1 MTFRDRFFTRR
12 TAEAIT
18 APSSILLA
26 GVGAAAAILAGA
38 PAIAAAG
45 VGGAVYAGWVALRMP
60 RDPARARAQI
70 DPRALAEPWRWYVRE
85 ALDARARY
93 ERSLDVADAGPLRE
107 RLREIGGRVHEA
119 VEECWR
125 IANRGQQLERALREL
140 VPESEVARRLAKLA
154 DAPASETNERL
165 AAALRGQIETYR
177 RISEAVGEARDRL
190 QVLEAR
196 LDETV
201 ARAVEL
207 GLRVDD
213 PVELGGL
220 GADVDALVSDLEALR
235 RGLDETAGQTALG

>member
-1 MTFRDRFFTRR
+1 MSFRDRFLTRR

-18 APSSILLA
+18 APSSIMLGGA
-26 GVGAAAAILAGA
+26 GAAAAILAGA
-38 PAIAAAG
+38 PAAVAAG
-45 VGGAVYAGWVALRMP
+45 AGAAVYAGWVALRMP
-60 RDPARARAQI
+60 RAKRRTATDI
-70 DPRALAEPWRWYVRE
+70 DPRRLGEPWRWYVKE

-93 ERSLDVADAGPLRE
+93 ERSLAGADAGPLRE
-107 RLREIGGRVHEA
+107 RLREIGARVDDA

-125 IANRGQQLERALREL
+125 IANRGQQLERALRQL
-140 VPESEVARRLAKLA
+140 VPEAEVARRLRGLA
-154 DAPASETNERL
+154 DAPPSETNERL
-165 AAALRGQIETYR
+165 AAALHGQIATYR
-177 RISEAVGEARDRL
+177 RISGAVGEARDRL

-220 GADVDALVSDLEALR
+220 GADVDALVVELEALR
-235 RGLDETAGQTALG
+235 RGLDETAGQTAGG

>member
-1 MTFRDRFFTRR
+1 MSFRDRFLTRR

-18 APSSILLA
+18 APSSIMLGGA
-26 GVGAAAAILAGA
+26 GAAAAILAGA
-38 PAIAAAG
+38 PAAVAAG
-45 VGGAVYAGWVALRMP
+45 AGAAVYAGWVALRMP
-60 RDPARARAQI
+60 RAKRRTATDI
-70 DPRALAEPWRWYVRE
+70 DPRRLGEPWRWYVKE

-93 ERSLDVADAGPLRE
+93 ERSLAGADAGPLRE
-107 RLREIGGRVHEA
+107 RLREIGARVDDA

-125 IANRGQQLERALREL
+125 IANRGQQL
-140 VPESEVARRLAKLA
+140 ARRLRGLA
-154 DAPASETNERL
+154 DAPPSETNERL
-165 AAALRGQIETYR
+165 AAALHGQIATYR
-177 RISEAVGEARDRL
+177 RISGAVGEARDRL

-220 GADVDALVSDLEALR
+220 GADVDALVVELEALR
-235 RGLDETAGQTALG
+235 RGLDETAGQTAGG